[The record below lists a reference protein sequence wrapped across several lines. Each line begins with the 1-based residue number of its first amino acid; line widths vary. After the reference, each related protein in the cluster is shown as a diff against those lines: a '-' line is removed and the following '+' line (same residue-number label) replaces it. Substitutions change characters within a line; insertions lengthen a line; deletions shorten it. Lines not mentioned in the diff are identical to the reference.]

1 MRVHVMCLWALV
13 VFSDGADDV
22 IRVKTLEPQA
32 NDGSFQSYKIASA
45 LGGDGFKSEYRWF
58 NSNLGLRTKH
68 VSVGELARTFYD
80 GVVGTAK
87 KLTTSLA
94 WVVRTMQQS
103 PTHPRIDD
111 TTGSMRLAPL
121 LDPAAAFLTIDAF
134 VRKYNISTRR
144 GNETN
149 VASIPILH
157 AYNYTGVTYI
167 NVTASIASR
176 FAPYSSYASTY
187 YAPSLPNGILP
198 TTTYPWPWGSAVT
211 QLNALVQLA
220 SSLSNSSSDSGANET
235 LAAMRAIWASFYIVS
250 GIPVPP
256 SVAPRTS
263 LAVGD
268 TSPGLAFYAY
278 PAPAAGFGRSG
289 VTFFAP
295 SLLNRSLLVID
306 QLRLAFDD
314 ALDADVAGLLHGIE
328 SPSSTWYSAYDR
340 ETDELADLCLGS
352 LVAAPT
358 RDAPRLF
365 NLLVEND
372 AQQPSCLWQANAY
385 YFRVKARAPRRSVSV
400 AIGSL
405 AAYVGARA
413 MNVTR
418 LKAALRAD
426 RASAVKTAV
435 QSANAT
441 SMPPLA
447 SMGGGVVL
455 FSANDDGVVL
465 QVIKEPEPMHLVLRA
480 VIRLG
485 ESMFLSAKDM
495 DVLVACV
502 ALQLLGHSCSRC
514 V

>member
-1 MRVHVMCLWALV
+1 MRVHLGCLVALAV
-13 VFSDGADDV
+13 CSYGADDV

-32 NDGSFQSYKIASA
+32 NDGGFQSHKITSA

-58 NSNLGLRTKH
+58 NSNIGLRTKH

-80 GVVGTAK
+80 GVVGTTK
-87 KLTTSLA
+87 KLKSYLA
-94 WVVRTMQQS
+94 SAVRTMQQS
-103 PTHPRIDD
+103 PALPTVNS
-111 TTGSMRLAPL
+111 TLAGPL
-121 LDPAAAFLTIDAF
+121 LDPRAAFLTIAEF
-134 VRKYNISTRR
+134 VRAYNISTERV
-144 GNETN
+144 NATK
-149 VASIPILH
+149 VASVPTLR
-157 AYNYTGVTYI
+157 AYTYTGVTYI
-167 NVTASIASR
+167 NVSGSIASQY
-176 FAPYSSYASTY
+176 APYPSYTPSY

-198 TTTYPWPWGSAVT
+198 TTTYPWPWGGAIT
-211 QLNALVQLA
+211 QLNALVKLAA
-220 SSLSNSSSDSGANET
+220 SSNATATSGSNET
-235 LAAMRAIWASFYIVS
+235 LTAMRAIWASFYIVS

-256 SVAPRTS
+256 IVPPRTS

-268 TSPGLAFYAY
+268 TSQGLAFYAY

-295 SLLNRSLLVID
+295 SLLNRSLLAID

-352 LVAAPT
+352 LVAAT
-358 RDAPRLF
+358 SRDAPRLF
-365 NLLVEND
+365 NLLVENNV
-372 AQQPSCLWQANAY
+372 QQPSCLWQANAY
-385 YFRVKARAPRRSVSV
+385 YFRVKARAPRRSVFTEV
-400 AIGSL
+400 GSL

-426 RASAVKTAV
+426 RASAVETAV
-435 QSANAT
+435 QRANAT
-441 SMPPLA
+441 NMPPLA

-455 FSANDDGVVL
+455 FAANDDGVVL

>member
-1 MRVHVMCLWALV
+1 MRVHVLCLWALV
-13 VFSDGADDV
+13 VCSDGADDV

-58 NSNLGLRTKH
+58 NANLGLRTKH
-68 VSVGELARTFYD
+68 VNVGELARTFYD
-80 GVVGTAK
+80 GVVGTTK
-87 KLTTSLA
+87 KLTASLA
-94 WVVRTMQQS
+94 SVVRTMQQS
-103 PTHPRIDD
+103 PAIDPRID
-111 TTGSMRLAPL
+111 TNGSMRLAPL

-134 VRKYNISTRR
+134 VRQYNISTPR
-144 GNETN
+144 GNETT
-149 VASIPILH
+149 VASVMTLH

-167 NVTASIASR
+167 NVSASIASR

-211 QLNALVQLA
+211 QLNALVKLALA
-220 SSLSNSSSDSGANET
+220 SSSSNSSSDSSGANET

-256 SVAPRTS
+256 SVPPRTS

-295 SLLNRSLLVID
+295 SLLNRSLLATD

-365 NLLVEND
+365 NLIVEND

-385 YFRVKARAPRRSVSV
+385 YFRVKARAPRRSVDV
-400 AIGSL
+400 EIGSL

-426 RASAVKTAV
+426 RASAVKTA
-435 QSANAT
+435 
-441 SMPPLA
+441 
-447 SMGGGVVL
+447 
-455 FSANDDGVVL
+455 
-465 QVIKEPEPMHLVLRA
+465 
-480 VIRLG
+480 
-485 ESMFLSAKDM
+485 
-495 DVLVACV
+495 
-502 ALQLLGHSCSRC
+502 
-514 V
+514 